1 MRRSRILAATAIAFA
16 LVTSVAGGSPAAEAA
31 TRRGGPA
38 SRPDA
43 WIKLCGQSLGCTIDP
58 LPHPWRGRDIYNTTG
73 RHQRWSNR
81 IDEGEGI
88 RYWIT
93 IQNDGTQGDTYDVDG
108 CRGNATFEVNR
119 VLLGKH
125 KRQDPGA
132 PDLTRRYKA
141 DTLTFSL
148 APGAKKVFTLNVIT
162 HTNKGRTYNCR
173 TVFTSENDSTAVDVV
188 VAHMV
193 TF

>member
-1 MRRSRILAATAIAFA
+1 MPRSKILTATAIA
-16 LVTSVAGGSPAAEAA
+16 VAVVASLAGTGSA
-31 TRRGGPA
+31 TERGSRP

-58 LPHPWRGRDIYNTTG
+58 LPHPWRGRDVYNSTG

-93 IQNDGTQGDTYDVDG
+93 IQNDGTQGDTFDVDG
-108 CRGNATFEVNR
+108 CRGNPTFEVNR

-132 PDLTRRYKA
+132 TDLTSRYKA

-162 HTNKGRTYNCR
+162 HTNKGRTYDCR
-173 TVFTSENDSTAVDVV
+173 TVFTSENDANAVDVV